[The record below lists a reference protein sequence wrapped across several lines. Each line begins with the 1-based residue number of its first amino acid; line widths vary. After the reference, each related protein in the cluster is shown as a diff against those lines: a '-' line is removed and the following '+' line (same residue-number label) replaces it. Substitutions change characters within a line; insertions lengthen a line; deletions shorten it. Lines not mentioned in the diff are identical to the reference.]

1 MMVTTWY
8 PPQGVPLLLDLSQL
22 PPQTHLER
30 WLLLL
35 QVLAFSICTQL
46 FLLLMFMGFAVFQPG
61 SLLRR
66 QLYESQRR
74 RYAHFIFRR
83 LLWRLNEAFAT
94 ATCCLDGNDE
104 QQHQQLLLDSCLGAS
119 EKAGLAVQLFRRDA
133 FKVLYPT
140 QELLTMSA
148 GELYFVADEEEQEM
162 AEAGYGAADVK
173 VEVSDEL
180 LMYLLY
186 PERGVAAP
194 TN

>member
-8 PPQGVPLLLDLSQL
+8 PPHGVPLLLDLSQL
-22 PPQTHLER
+22 PPQTHFER

-46 FLLLMFMGFAVFQPG
+46 FLLLVFMGFAVFQPC
-61 SLLRR
+61 SLVRR
-66 QLYESQRR
+66 QLYECQRR
-74 RYAHFIFRR
+74 RYANYIFRR
-83 LLWRLNEAFAT
+83 LLWHLNVAFAT
-94 ATCCLDGNDE
+94 ATCCLDGNDD
-104 QQHQQLLLDSCLGAS
+104 QQRLLDSCLGAS
-119 EKAGLAVQLFRRDA
+119 EQASLAVQLFRRDA

-140 QELLTMSA
+140 QELLATSP

-162 AEAGYGAADVK
+162 AEAGYGGTDVK

-186 PERGVAAP
+186 PERCVSAP
-194 TN
+194 IK